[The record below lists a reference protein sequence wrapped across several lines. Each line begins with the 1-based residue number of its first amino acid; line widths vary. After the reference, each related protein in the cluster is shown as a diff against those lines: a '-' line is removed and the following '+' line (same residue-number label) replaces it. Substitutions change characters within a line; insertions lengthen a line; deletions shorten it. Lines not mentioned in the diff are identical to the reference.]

1 MISRR
6 RFLSSSFLVGAPFFA
21 SSNIFFLKTS
31 EADDYGETLWE
42 KVKPGKTI
50 NFPNDHG
57 SHPSFRLEWWY
68 LTGWLNDMK
77 VPYGF
82 QVTFFRLGTGYR
94 FQENTSFDSSQIVF
108 VHCSISD
115 PNQNRLFVAQKIGRP
130 GIGPVGIKKEDMR
143 LQFEDILF
151 FREEKADKYF
161 LRMNQREFNL
171 NLAITPPGQFGS
183 RFAPVL
189 NGENGFS
196 QKGPNKD
203 YASYYYSRPNLGITG
218 DLSLHQKNPRKV
230 SGIGW
235 LDHEW
240 MSQLLMD
247 DFVGWD
253 WVGINLIDGSSLMV
267 FKIRKQDG
275 SIGWSDY
282 SFIDKSQQKRV
293 IREFNGVFSD
303 QKERHFKNKN
313 EVIWRTRKNWR
324 SPRSGAIYPIEQS
337 IFINKV
343 EYGIIPLMS
352 DQEVDALQSTGNYY
366 WEGAVTMVSGKKEIG
381 VGYLELTGY
390 AAPLSIGS

>member
-6 RFLSSSFLVGAPFFA
+6 RFLNSSFFAGVPFFA
-21 SSNIFFLKTS
+21 SSNIFFLKAIK
-31 EADDYGETLWE
+31 ADDYAEPLWE
-42 KVKPGKTI
+42 KVKPGKI
-50 NFPNDHG
+50 IRFPNDHG

-68 LTGWLNDMK
+68 LTGWLNDMS
-77 VPYGF
+77 VSYGF
-82 QVTFFRLGTGYR
+82 QLTFFRLGTKYR
-94 FQENTSFDSSQIVF
+94 LQKNTSFDSSQIIF

-115 PNQNRLFVAQKIGRP
+115 PNKNGLFTAQKIGRP
-130 GIGPVGIKKEDMR
+130 GIGPVDVKKEDMR

-151 FREEKADKYF
+151 FREEKSDKYF

-171 NLAITPPGQFGS
+171 KLTITPPGQFGS
-183 RFAPVL
+183 RFSPIL
-189 NGENGFS
+189 NGEKGFS

-203 YASYYYSRPNLGITG
+203 YASYYYSRPNLRILG
-218 DLSLHQKNPRKV
+218 DLSLHQKNSRKV

-240 MSQLLMD
+240 MSELLMD
-247 DFVGWD
+247 DFIGWD
-253 WVGINLIDGSSLMV
+253 WIGINLIDGSSLMA

-282 SFIDKSQQKRV
+282 SFVDKSQQKKF
-293 IREFNGVFSD
+293 IYELNGVFSNH
-303 QKERHFKNKN
+303 KFRYLKNKN
-313 EVIWRTRKNWR
+313 EIVWKTRKNWR
-324 SPRSGAIYPIEQS
+324 SPRSGAIYPVEQS

-366 WEGAVTMVSGKKEIG
+366 WEGAVTMISGKKEIG
-381 VGYLELTGY
+381 FGYLELTGY
-390 AAPLSIGS
+390 AAPLSIGM

>member
-6 RFLSSSFLVGAPFFA
+6 RFLSSSFLVGVPFFA

-50 NFPNDHG
+50 SFPNDHG

-68 LTGWLNDMK
+68 LTGWLNDMT

-218 DLSLHQKNPRKV
+218 DLSIHQKNPRKV

-253 WVGINLIDGSSLMV
+253 WIGINLIDGSSLMV

-303 QKERHFKNKN
+303 QRERHFKNKN

-343 EYGIIPLMS
+343 EYGIIPIMN

-366 WEGAVTMVSGKKEIG
+366 WEGAVTMISGKKEIG

>member
-6 RFLSSSFLVGAPFFA
+6 RFLSSSFLVGVPFFA

-218 DLSLHQKNPRKV
+218 DLSIHQKNPRKV

>member
-1 MISRR
+1 MIGRR
-6 RFLSSSFLVGAPFFA
+6 RFLNSSFFVGIPFFT
-21 SSNIFFLKTS
+21 SSNIFFLKTT
-31 EADDYGETLWE
+31 EADDHAETLWE
-42 KVKPGKTI
+42 KVKPGKVI
-50 NFPNDHG
+50 SFPNDHG

-68 LTGWLNDMK
+68 LTGWLNDMSLS
-77 VPYGF
+77 YGF
-82 QVTFFRLGTGYR
+82 QVTFFRLGTRYR

-115 PNQNRLFVAQKIGRP
+115 PNQNRLFTAQKIGRP
-130 GIGPVGIKKEDMR
+130 GIGPVEIKKADMR

-151 FREEKADKYF
+151 FREEKTDKYI
-161 LRMNQREFNL
+161 LRINQRKFNL
-171 NLAITPPGQFGS
+171 NLIITPPGQLGA
-183 RFAPVL
+183 RFFPVL

-203 YASYYYSRPNLGITG
+203 YASYYYSRPNLRITG
-218 DLSLHQKNPRKV
+218 DLGFHQKKKRKV

-253 WVGINLIDGSSLMV
+253 WIGVNLIDGSSLMV

-282 SFIDKSQQKRV
+282 SFIDKSQERKF
-293 IREFNGVFSD
+293 IHEFNGIFSN
-303 QKERHFKNKN
+303 QKVRDLKNKN
-313 EVIWRTRKNWR
+313 EIIWKARKNWR
-324 SPRSGAIYPIEQS
+324 SARSGAIYPVEQS
-337 IFINKV
+337 IFINEV
-343 EYGIIPLMS
+343 EYGIIPLMN
-352 DQEVDALQSTGNYY
+352 DQEVDGLQSTGNYY
-366 WEGAVTMVSGKKEIG
+366 WEGAVTMISGKKEIG

>member
-6 RFLSSSFLVGAPFFA
+6 RFLSSSFWIGVPFFT
-21 SSNIFFLKTS
+21 SSNIFLLKTT
-31 EADDYGETLWE
+31 EADEYAETLWE
-42 KVKPGKTI
+42 KVKPGKI
-50 NFPNDHG
+50 ISFPNDYG

-68 LTGWLNDMK
+68 LTGWLNDMS

-82 QVTFFRLGTGYR
+82 QVTFFRLGTRHR

-115 PNQNRLFVAQKIGRP
+115 PNQNRLIVGQKIGRP
-130 GIGPVGIKKEDMR
+130 GIGPVDIKKEDMR

-151 FREEKADKYF
+151 FREGKADKYF
-161 LRMNQREFNL
+161 LRMNQREFKVNL
-171 NLAITPPGQFGS
+171 TITPPGQFGS
-183 RFAPVL
+183 YFSPVL

-196 QKGPNKD
+196 RKGPNKE
-203 YASYYYSRPNLGITG
+203 YASYYYSRPNLIITG
-218 DLSLHQKNPRKV
+218 DLSLYQKKPRKV

-240 MSQLLMD
+240 MSELLMD

-253 WVGINLIDGSSLMV
+253 WIGINLIDGSSLMV

-282 SFIDKSQQKRV
+282 SFVDKSQQKKS
-293 IREFNGVFSD
+293 IIEFNIFFSD
-303 QKERHFKNKN
+303 QKELHLKNKN
-313 EVIWRTRKNWR
+313 EIVWKARKNWR
-324 SPRSGAIYPIEQS
+324 SPRSGAIYPVEQS

-366 WEGAVTMVSGKKEIG
+366 WEGAVTMISGKKEIG
-381 VGYLELTGY
+381 FGYLELTGY

>member
-6 RFLSSSFLVGAPFFA
+6 RFLSSPFFIGIPFFA
-21 SSNIFFLKTS
+21 SSNTFFLKATG
-31 EADDYGETLWE
+31 ADDYAETLWE
-42 KVKPGKTI
+42 KVKPGKI
-50 NFPNDHG
+50 ISFPNDHG

-68 LTGWLNDMK
+68 LTGWLNDMT

-108 VHCSISD
+108 VHCSLSD

-130 GIGPVGIKKEDMR
+130 GIGPVDIKREDMR
-143 LQFEDILF
+143 LQFEDILL
-151 FREEKADKYF
+151 FREAKSDKYF
-161 LRMNQREFNL
+161 LRINQRKFNL
-171 NLAITPPGQFGS
+171 NFTITPPGQLGS
-183 RFAPVL
+183 RFFPVL
-189 NGENGFS
+189 NGVNGFS

-203 YASYYYSRPNLGITG
+203 YASYYYSRPNLRITG
-218 DLSLHQKNPRKV
+218 DLGFYQNKKRKV

-253 WVGINLIDGSSLMV
+253 WIGINLIDGSSLMV

-303 QKERHFKNKN
+303 QRERHFKNKN

-343 EYGIIPLMS
+343 EYGIIPIMS

-366 WEGAVTMVSGKKEIG
+366 WEGAVTMISGKKEIG

>member
-6 RFLSSSFLVGAPFFA
+6 RFLNSSFFAGVPFFA
-21 SSNIFFLKTS
+21 SSNIFFLKATK
-31 EADDYGETLWE
+31 ADDYAETLWE
-42 KVKPGKTI
+42 KVKPGKI
-50 NFPNDHG
+50 ISFPNDHG

-68 LTGWLNDMK
+68 LTGWLNDMS
-77 VPYGF
+77 VSYGF
-82 QVTFFRLGTGYR
+82 QLTFFRLGTKYR
-94 FQENTSFDSSQIVF
+94 LQRNTSFDSSQIIF

-115 PNQNRLFVAQKIGRP
+115 PNKNGLFTAQKIGRP
-130 GIGPVGIKKEDMR
+130 GIGPVDVKKEDMR

-151 FREEKADKYF
+151 FREEKSDKYF

-171 NLAITPPGQFGS
+171 NLTITPPGQFGS
-183 RFAPVL
+183 RFSPVL
-189 NGENGFS
+189 NGEKGFS
-196 QKGPNKD
+196 QKGPNKE
-203 YASYYYSRPNLGITG
+203 YASYYYSRPNLRILG
-218 DLSLHQKNPRKV
+218 DLSLHQKNSRKV

-240 MSQLLMD
+240 MSELLMD
-247 DFVGWD
+247 DFIGWD
-253 WVGINLIDGSSLMV
+253 WIGINLIDGSSLMA

-282 SFIDKSQQKRV
+282 SFVDKSQQKKF
-293 IREFNGVFSD
+293 IYELNGVFSNH
-303 QKERHFKNKN
+303 KFRYLKNKN
-313 EVIWRTRKNWR
+313 EIVWKTRKNWR
-324 SPRSGAIYPIEQS
+324 SPRSGAIYPVEQS

-366 WEGAVTMVSGKKEIG
+366 WEGAVTMISGKKEIG
-381 VGYLELTGY
+381 FGYLELTGY

>member
-6 RFLSSSFLVGAPFFA
+6 RFLNSSFFVGIPFFA
-21 SSNIFFLKTS
+21 SSNIFFLNTT
-31 EADDYGETLWE
+31 EADDHAETLWE
-42 KVKPGKTI
+42 KVKPGKI
-50 NFPNDHG
+50 MSFPNDHG

-68 LTGWLNDMK
+68 LTGWLNDMSLS
-77 VPYGF
+77 YGF
-82 QVTFFRLGTGYR
+82 QVTFFRLGTKYR
-94 FQENTSFDSSQIVF
+94 LQQNTSFDSSQIIF

-115 PNQNRLFVAQKIGRP
+115 PNQNRLFTAQKIGRP
-130 GIGPVGIKKEDMR
+130 GIGPVDVASEDMQ

-151 FREEKADKYF
+151 FREEKTDTYF
-161 LRMNQREFNL
+161 LRINQRKFNL
-171 NLAITPPGQFGS
+171 NFAITPPGQLGD
-183 RFAPVL
+183 RFFPVL

-203 YASYYYSRPNLGITG
+203 YASYYYSRPNLRITG
-218 DLSLHQKNPRKV
+218 DLGFHQKKKRKV

-240 MSQLLMD
+240 MSELLMD

-253 WVGINLIDGSSLMV
+253 WIGVNLIDGSSLMV

-282 SFIDKSQQKRV
+282 SFIDKSQQKKF
-293 IREFNGVFSD
+293 IHEFNGIFSN
-303 QKERHFKNKN
+303 QKVRDIKNKN
-313 EVIWRTRKNWR
+313 EISWKARKNWR
-324 SPRSGAIYPIEQS
+324 SPRSGAIYPVAQS
-337 IFINKV
+337 IFINEV

-352 DQEVDALQSTGNYY
+352 DQEVDGLQSTGNYY
-366 WEGAVTMVSGKKEIG
+366 WEGAVKMISGKKEIG